1 MANLKNKKPNAAKK
15 TAAAAPVQSAQSAA
29 ASKDAVKVATPNA
42 VETKAAETK
51 ATGAKE
57 ESNAAQVEAAPKKE
71 EAASTKAAEA
81 KKPVA
86 RKNVEKKTAVK
97 KPGRKVQKK
106 AEAVQETF
114 FEYAGEQILAEELV
128 NRIKETYKSEGHRIG
143 AIKSLRVYI
152 NPEDRKAYYVIND
165 KAEGKYVEF

>member
-15 TAAAAPVQSAQSAA
+15 TAAAAPGQSAQSAA
-29 ASKDAVKVATPNA
+29 ASK
-42 VETKAAETK
+42 
-51 ATGAKE
+51 
-57 ESNAAQVEAAPKKE
+57 
-71 EAASTKAAEA
+71 
-81 KKPVA
+81 
-86 RKNVEKKTAVK
+86 
-97 KPGRKVQKK
+97 
-106 AEAVQETF
+106 AVQETF

-128 NRIKETYKSEGHRIG
+128 NRIKETYKSEGHRVG